1 MGTGTA
7 ESTAIAALLGSLIGG
22 LTSLGASW
30 LSQYAHWRAQRRIAD
45 LSRRDELYR
54 SFVEEASRAYIDAF
68 EHSTANVSSLVN
80 VYALISRMRMVSS
93 PNIVES
99 GESVARMIIA
109 TYLAPNRTLKDV
121 PAALENDAVDPL
133 RDFSNACRDELVER
147 GAF

>member
-30 LSQYAHWRAQRRIAD
+30 LSQYAHCRAQRRIAD